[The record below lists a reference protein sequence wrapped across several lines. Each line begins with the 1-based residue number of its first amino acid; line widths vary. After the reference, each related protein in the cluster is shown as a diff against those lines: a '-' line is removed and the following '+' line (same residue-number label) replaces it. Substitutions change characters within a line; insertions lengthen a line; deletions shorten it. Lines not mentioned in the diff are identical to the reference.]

1 VVTNFQHMPC
11 AFFPTGTLE
20 TAIHFVIYEHMKKV
34 LSSNRQRDLE
44 LTECMFAAAA
54 AKMTASSL
62 CYPHG
67 ELFEELVAPSPLIV
81 FPCNC
86 LLSWADIFESRF
98 RPWWCGMYCLK
109 IFPFFPSLSLP
120 LPFLVPPFPCPFQ
133 LLVLAM

>member
-1 VVTNFQHMPC
+1 MVTNFQHMPC

-67 ELFEELVAPSPLIV
+67 ELFEELVAPSPLIRV
-81 FPCNC
+81 SLQ
-86 LLSWADIFESRF
+86 LLVILGWCFESRF

-109 IFPFFPSLSLP
+109 IFPFFLSLSLP
-120 LPFLVPPFPCPFQ
+120 LPFLAPFNC
-133 LLVLAM
+133 LC